1 MLTLHSWVLSIDEKY
16 FYILEDM
23 HEFKCLNRN
32 HSILKHNVTNN
43 KYIPQ
48 NISGGV
54 SNINLYRLKICLFHL
69 INTIEIYL
77 KLVSVIETPWTIFSR
92 SFKSTVSHSFVTVI
106 NRSMCTFVASF
117 YRFPP
122 SCYWAGCIAYFK
134 YITVICSL
142 PFFFKKWRLFSK
154 NAHNN

>member
-23 HEFKCLNRN
+23 HEFKCINQTFNILNIYRVAFLTL
-32 HSILKHNVTNN
+32 IYTNWR
-43 KYIPQ
+43 Y
-48 NISGGV
+48 V
-54 SNINLYRLKICLFHL
+54 CFHL

-142 PFFFKKWRLFSK
+142 PFFFKKRRLFSK

>member
-16 FYILEDM
+16 FYILEDI
-23 HEFKCLNRN
+23 HEFKCVNRN

-43 KYIPQ
+43 KYIP
-48 NISGGV
+48 
-54 SNINLYRLKICLFHL
+54 LKYTDWRYACFHL

-142 PFFFKKWRLFSK
+142 PFFFKKRRLFSK